1 MTTRMQDSRA
11 RHAQARRA
19 VRPRHGFSAL
29 EMLIGLILTV
39 GLFGIVIPFM
49 RVQTRGVQTN
59 AGRSEAQQTARFA
72 QSLLDREL
80 RNVGIGVQHANQAF
94 GVTRDQ
100 PKIVQA
106 DTFALT
112 FNADLVTHISGD
124 AMSIFYDPNVD
135 TLLDAAMPI
144 SRHVSLPR
152 STRQYPDFSYV
163 RNDGTPSGA
172 ETVSYWVSKD
182 SSVSAQDEYV
192 LWRRVNDGPIQI
204 ISAGIQIPAGQPF
217 FTYWRIRQNGT
228 LDTIPRA
235 QLPVYWNATGSL
247 ADSIRSVDVTV
258 RGVWRGRTLH
268 GDTASYVRTVTAR
281 TGLMNMGLAQKG
293 TCGDVPLPAS
303 GPVATFVAGGSF
315 SVHLS
320 WSASIDEGGGEK
332 DVERY
337 AIYKRLQGTASW
349 PQPFAM
355 VGKGAAAFDDFAIA
369 TGLGETW
376 EYGIAAQDCSPANS
390 PIVSS
395 PVLIP

>member
-1 MTTRMQDSRA
+1 MTTRMHDPCGRRRPA
-11 RHAQARRA
+11 RPIA
-19 VRPRHGFSAL
+19 RPRRGFSAL

-49 RVQTRGVQTN
+49 RVQSRGVQTN

-94 GVTRDQ
+94 GVTRNQ
-100 PKIVQA
+100 PKIIQA

-112 FNADLVTHISGD
+112 FNADLVTHIAGD
-124 AMSIFYDPNVD
+124 VMSIFYDPNVD
-135 TLLDAAMPI
+135 TLLDAAIPV
-144 SRHVSLPR
+144 SRKVTLPR
-152 STRQYPDFSYV
+152 STKQYPDFSYV

-172 ETVSYWVSKD
+172 ETISYWVSKD
-182 SSVSAQDEYV
+182 SSVTTPDEYV
-192 LWRRVNDGPIQI
+192 LWRRVNDGPVQVV
-204 ISAGIQIPAGQPF
+204 STGILIPPGQPF
-217 FTYWRIRQNGT
+217 FTYWRLMSNGA
-228 LDTIPRA
+228 LDTIPRT
-235 QLPVYWNATGSL
+235 QLPVYWNTVASL

-281 TGLMNMGLAQKG
+281 TGLMNMGLAQRG

-303 GPVATFVAGGSF
+303 GPVATFVGGN
-315 SVHLS
+315 SVHVI
-320 WSASIDEGGGEK
+320 WSASIDENGGEK

-337 AIYKRLQGTASW
+337 ALYKRLQGTPGW

-355 VGKGAAAFDDFAIA
+355 VGKGAAAFDDFAIT

-376 EYGIAAQDCSPANS
+376 EYGVAAQDCSPANS
-390 PIVSS
+390 SIASS
-395 PVLIP
+395 SVLIP